1 MMILEPDM
9 SIPMDLLGV
18 GLIKISDLNAG
29 GKINIIY
36 QKGIGNQLIQK
47 IININK
53 EKILINKQGFLIDLI
68 SNYTVYIHFF
78 DIKHKEITVIIY
90 LDKKKSIL
98 KFSKCYY
105 ISKKLNEALCSKISF
120 SEIQQICEQDFKIPK
135 SDSLLA
141 LLIISTSGLLY
152 FSKINKKKKKLANFE
167 LQISGFISALLT
179 FTKELIGQEPG
190 VRLKQINF
198 GNQRFYLTIKNDVV
212 FAYLI
217 EKEKISEIDKRY
229 MQLIP
234 DEFITL
240 FKDKVNPLNF
250 NGDISHF
257 KKFGSIVDNY
267 FII

>member
-1 MMILEPDM
+1 
-9 SIPMDLLGV
+9 
-18 GLIKISDLNAG
+18 
-29 GKINIIY
+29 
-36 QKGIGNQLIQK
+36 
-47 IININK
+47 
-53 EKILINKQGFLIDLI
+53 
-68 SNYTVYIHFF
+68 
-78 DIKHKEITVIIY
+78 
-90 LDKKKSIL
+90 
-98 KFSKCYY
+98 
-105 ISKKLNEALCSKISF
+105 
-120 SEIQQICEQDFKIPK
+120 
-135 SDSLLA
+135 
-141 LLIISTSGLLY
+141 
-152 FSKINKKKKKLANFE
+152 
-167 LQISGFISALLT
+167 
-179 FTKELIGQEPG
+179 LIGQEPG

>member
-9 SIPMDLLGV
+9 STPMDLLGV
-18 GLIKISDLNAG
+18 GLIKISDLNKG
-29 GKINIIY
+29 GKIKIIY

-53 EKILINKQGFLIDLI
+53 EKILVNKQGFLIDLI

-78 DIKHKEITVIIY
+78 DNKHKEITVIIY

-98 KFSKCYY
+98 KFSKFYY
-105 ISKKLNEALCSKISF
+105 ISKKLNEALRSKLSF

-141 LLIISTSGLLY
+141 LLIIGTSGHLY
-152 FSKINKKKKKLANFE
+152 FSKINKNNKILANFE
-167 LQISGFISALLT
+167 LQISGFISALFT
-179 FTKELIGQEPG
+179 FTKELIGQGPG
-190 VRLKQINF
+190 IRLKQINF
-198 GNQRFYLTIKNDVV
+198 GNQRFYLTLKNDVV
-212 FAYLI
+212 FAYLV
-217 EKEKISEIDKRY
+217 EKEKILKIDKRY

-234 DEFITL
+234 DEFINL
-240 FKDKVNPLNF
+240 FQDKVNSQTF
-250 NGDISHF
+250 NGEVSQF

>member
-1 MMILEPDM
+1 MIMIEPDM

-47 IININK
+47 IISISK
-53 EKILINKQGFLIDLI
+53 EKIIIDKQGFLIDII

-78 DIKHKEITVIIY
+78 DNECKEITVIIY

-98 KFSKCYY
+98 KFSKFYY
-105 ISKKLNEALCSKISF
+105 LSKKLNEALCSKISF

-135 SDSLLA
+135 SNSLLA
-141 LLIISTSGLLY
+141 LLIISTAGHLY
-152 FSKINKKKKKLANFE
+152 FSKINNNKTKLANVD
-167 LQISGFISALLT
+167 LQISGFISVLLS
-179 FTKELIGQEPG
+179 FTKELIGQGPG
-190 VRLKQINF
+190 IRLKQINF
-198 GNQRFYLTIKNDVV
+198 GNQRIYLTIKNDVV
-212 FAYLI
+212 FAYLV
-217 EKEKISEIDKRY
+217 EKEKILKVDKRY

-240 FKDKVNPLNF
+240 FKDKVNPQTF
-250 NGDISHF
+250 NGDVSHF
-257 KKFGSIVDNY
+257 RKFGSIVDNY